1 MTNSPNAAAHFMDEQ
16 LFNGEY
22 YQQKVQY
29 LGLRRHVI
37 RHLGGAASMNTAAK
51 CRNC

>member
-1 MTNSPNAAAHFMDEQ
+1 MRNSPNAAAQFMDGQ

-29 LGLRRHVI
+29 LGLRDTSFAD
-37 RHLGGAASMNTAAK
+37 LGGA
-51 CRNC
+51 RR